1 MLAHSPLVDRA
12 GAAGAGEDPLRRRR
26 CEASA
31 RLGRA
36 LDALDRRVAEWRR
49 DLSDAG
55 EEAVPPPGTT
65 VVEKYAAR
73 VRAKLEAASRAS

>member
-1 MLAHSPLVDRA
+1 MVAHRPLFDPRSS
-12 GAAGAGEDPLRRRR
+12 GEGC
-26 CEASA
+26 CEASE
-31 RLGRA
+31 RLEAA

-49 DLSDAG
+49 QF
-55 EEAVPPPGTT
+55 EASSPSSQATTT